1 MTEKHITATDESLIW
16 AQLAYAADGADPML
30 ALLTKVAGPSQVF
43 LLLQDIAAAH
53 AATTTATSVAHSRS
67 FSQLLHFLMIGY
79 KALDYGDGANLGE
92 RLLTSCERWSGRL
105 NDLAGLGSDELEAR
119 LTCDHRYE
127 LLSPACGGWPEPL
140 NDLLLRVPSA
150 PPLCLWVEGTSDA
163 LTRPF
168 KTVGIVGS
176 RESNDYGNSCANTLA
191 SRAAATGYTVISGGA
206 TGIDAAAHWGALHS
220 STYNGHFGAPT
231 VAVFAGGLKNIGPS
245 RNLRLFDEIVHHG
258 GALVSEL
265 PPGSVPFASRF
276 LARNRLI
283 AALSSCVVVAQARY
297 RSGALNTAQW
307 AAEMGRVVLAVPGSI
322 DSPMNAGC
330 NRLIAEQKATILTDT
345 NVVPL
350 LPPHEYS
357 DSDAQPSEQGS
368 LFDAHDGHAGTESN
382 ELGSVILTILQRR
395 PLSRADLDAELTQHH
410 SLKDVDDSHI
420 GQALGLLEL
429 EGKINTSDSGL
440 LTLPKR

>member
-1 MTEKHITATDESLIW
+1 
-16 AQLAYAADGADPML
+16 
-30 ALLTKVAGPSQVF
+30 V
-43 LLLQDIAAAH
+43 
-53 AATTTATSVAHSRS
+53 
-67 FSQLLHFLMIGY
+67 
-79 KALDYGDGANLGE
+79 
-92 RLLTSCERWSGRL
+92 
-105 NDLAGLGSDELEAR
+105 
-119 LTCDHRYE
+119 
-127 LLSPACGGWPEPL
+127 
-140 NDLLLRVPSA
+140 
-150 PPLCLWVEGTSDA
+150 
-163 LTRPF
+163 
-168 KTVGIVGS
+168 
-176 RESNDYGNSCANTLA
+176 A
-191 SRAAATGYTVISGGA
+191 SRASATGYTVISGGA

-220 STYNGHFGAPT
+220 TTYNGHFGAPT

-245 RNLRLFDEIVHHG
+245 RNLRLFDEIMHHG

-265 PPGSVPFASRF
+265 PPDSAPFAARF

-307 AAEMGRVVLAVPGSI
+307 AAEMGRVVLAIPGPI

-350 LPPHEYS
+350 LPPHDYS

-368 LFDAHDGHAGTESN
+368 LFDAHDGHARTESN
-382 ELGSVILTILQRR
+382 ELGSVILTILQRH
-395 PLSRADLDAELTQHH
+395 PLSRADLDAELTQQH

-429 EGKINTSDSGL
+429 EGKMITSDSGL
-440 LTLPKR
+440 LTLPRH